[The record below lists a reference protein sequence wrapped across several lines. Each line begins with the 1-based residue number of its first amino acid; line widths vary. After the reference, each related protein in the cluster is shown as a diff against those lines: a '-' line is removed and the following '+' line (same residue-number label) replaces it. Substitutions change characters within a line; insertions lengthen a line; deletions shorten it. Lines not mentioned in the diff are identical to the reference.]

1 MNGSAGAGLRA
12 WLWRNPVTLAGLGL
26 LALVLAI
33 AALAPF
39 LGTIDPTRIE
49 PSMRN
54 RKPGVEITM
63 RAEDGTRVRRVAPFG
78 TDSVG
83 RDIYSRVLYGTRVS
97 LLVGVAV
104 AVLSVGAGLVIGLA
118 AGYFRRLD
126 LVLMRVM
133 DGLMAV
139 PGIMLAIGLV
149 AVLGPGVA
157 TVILAIVITDI
168 PRVARVVRSVV
179 LTAREAPYVE
189 AAISVGTPTLR
200 LLRRHILPNTI
211 PPLLVQGTFL
221 CASAMLVEATL
232 SFLGI
237 GIDPEIPSWGNIM
250 AEGRPQFLVQP
261 HNIVFP
267 AIALGLTVLAVN
279 MVGDGLRDMLDP
291 RLARRL

>member
-1 MNGSAGAGLRA
+1 MSAATWQGAPA
-12 WLWRNPVTLAGLGL
+12 WLARNPVTLLGLVL
-26 LALVLAI
+26 LALVVAV
-33 AALAPF
+33 AVLAPF

-54 RKPGVEITM
+54 RKPGVEVTM
-63 RAEDGTRVRRVAPFG
+63 RLEDGTRMRRVAPFG

-83 RDIYSRVLYGTRVS
+83 RDIYSRVVYGTRVS

-104 AVLSVGAGLVIGLA
+104 ALLSVASGLVIGLA

-133 DGLMAV
+133 DAFMAV
-139 PGIMLAIGLV
+139 PGIMFAIGLV

-157 TVILAIVITDI
+157 TVILAIVLTDI

-261 HNIVFP
+261 HNILFP
-267 AIALGLTVLAVN
+267 AIALGMTVLAVN
-279 MVGDGLRDMLDP
+279 MVGDGMRDMLDP